1 MPKDKISQ
9 YAFTPAANTDIGGIN
24 IDEGCAP
31 SGINNAIRTL
41 MTQIRDLQAGV
52 SGDTIPLTAG
62 GTGSGTAASARAALG
77 LAIGTNVLGYVTPGA
92 SGNVLQSDGSNWT
105 SVAATAVTLD
115 TITGG
120 PLALAKGGT
129 NATTAAQARAN
140 LNAMQNYTAGATG
153 QVLTSTGT
161 GWVSQAASGG
171 LSFRTRVLTSGTTY
185 TPVSQVKSFY
195 ALVYG
200 AAGGQNTANGKGG
213 VGGPGYSETYYSSP
227 SGSYSYS
234 IGAGG
239 TTSGTAGGTTTF
251 GAMSITGSNG
261 VTGNSG
267 STGGVGSGGTFNA
280 TGGTGGTGLGGT
292 SAKGGGGGG
301 AGSRAG
307 NGGNGGNNTGST
319 GSGGGGGGTGGN
331 NASGSTGGAAA
342 TVKAAG
348 ALDTSTTLGTMS
360 ETFDAGNNGTASNGG
375 TGAEGGSSQDIINI
389 WTNSSASGGTGGL
402 ATSGNTLTGASG
414 KIVIIELF

>member
-92 SGNVLQSDGSNWT
+92 SGNVLQSDGTNWT
-105 SVAATAVTLD
+105 SAAQSAAVTLD

-120 PLALAKGGT
+120 PLTVAKGGT
-129 NATTAAQARAN
+129 GATALASGTVLLGNGTSRVQFA
-140 LNAMQNYTAGATG
+140 TAGATG

-171 LSFRTRVLTSGTTY
+171 AGFRGHVLTSGTTY
-185 TPVSQVKSFY
+185 TPTSIVKSFY
-195 ALVYG
+195 AFVYG
-200 AAGGQNTANGKGG
+200 ATGGRTNLGGSAGG
-213 VGGPGYSETYYSSP
+213 GGPGYSEKYYATP

-239 TTSGTAGGTTTF
+239 TTSGTNGGSTTF
-251 GAMSITGSNG
+251 DVMTVTGGAG
-261 VTGNSG
+261 VTTRTGAA
-267 STGGVGSGGTFNA
+267 GGVGSGGDFNA
-280 TGGTGGTGLGGT
+280 TGGTGGNGDSIANTP
-292 SAKGGGGGG
+292 GG
-301 AGSRAG
+301 AGGAATRAG
-307 NGGNGGNNTGST
+307 NGGNGAPGIGNSYGS
-319 GSGGGGGGTGGN
+319 GGGGGTGGN
-331 NASGSTGGAAA
+331 NASGGTGGAAA
-342 TVKAAG
+342 TTRAAG
-348 ALDTSTTLGTMS
+348 ALNTSTNLGTITES
-360 ETFDAGNNGTASNGG
+360 WSAGGAPSGANNAQVQDITIWTSGVASAALPGSNGVASAG
-375 TGAEGGSSQDIINI
+375 TNGRVI
-389 WTNSSASGGTGGL
+389 
-402 ATSGNTLTGASG
+402 
-414 KIVIIELF
+414 IIELL

>member
-1 MPKDKISQ
+1 MSKDKISE

-105 SVAATAVTLD
+105 SAAATAVTLD

-120 PLALAKGGT
+120 PLTVAKGGT
-129 NATTAAQARAN
+129 GATTAAQARTN
-140 LNAMQNYTAGATG
+140 LGAMQNYTAGATG

-171 LSFRTRVLTSGTTY
+171 QLQSQTFLSPGTWTVPASTTTVKVTVIGGGGAGHSVPGAPAPSARGGGGGGSGVNIQYITGLTSGASI
-185 TPVSQVKSFY
+185 PV
-195 ALVYG
+195 
-200 AAGGQNTANGKGG
+200 T
-213 VGGPGYSETYYSSP
+213 
-227 SGSYSYS
+227 

-239 TTSGTAGGTTTF
+239 TV
-251 GAMSITGSNG
+251 N
-261 VTGNSG
+261 GNSG
-267 STGGVGSGGTFNA
+267 GTSSIGPFGPGGTVSQTGGAGA
-280 TGGTGGTGLGGT
+280 PGGTGGAGSVGGGQGFTGTDGSSGTPTVAGIGGAVGNLGSFPAGT
-292 SAKGGGGGG
+292 DARGLFLSIGGAAKNPSTPSFTPANAGSRGGGGGG
-301 AGSRAG
+301 ASAP
-307 NGGNGGNNTGST
+307 TGSNA
-319 GSGGGGGGTGGN
+319 GAGGGGL
-331 NASGSTGGAAA
+331 
-342 TVKAAG
+342 V
-348 ALDTSTTLGTMS
+348 
-360 ETFDAGNNGTASNGG
+360 
-375 TGAEGGSSQDIINI
+375 
-389 WTNSSASGGTGGL
+389 
-402 ATSGNTLTGASG
+402 
-414 KIVIIELF
+414 IVEFVG